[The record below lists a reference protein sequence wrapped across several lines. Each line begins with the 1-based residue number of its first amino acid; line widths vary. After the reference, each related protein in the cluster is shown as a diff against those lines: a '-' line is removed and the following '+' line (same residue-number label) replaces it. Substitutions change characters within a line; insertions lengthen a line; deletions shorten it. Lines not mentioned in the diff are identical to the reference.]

1 MQQETVCHKREQGV
15 EMNLARRVVNVLMLT
30 NADDELRDA
39 ALQDFYPRTKSIY
52 EVRKTK
58 VFVMDDDSLVMERDG
73 AVLCADDFLQAWEI
87 LSEPDDEDARLMGDD
102 LIRYALEQNLHRN
115 AKLNEQIQE

>member
-1 MQQETVCHKREQGV
+1 MGV
-15 EMNLARRVVNVLMLT
+15 EMNLARRIVNVLMLT